1 MPVKTEIQKK
11 IFFYNIL
18 LFSKRDLDFV
28 NLMTYDLHG
37 NWESE
42 TGHNA
47 PMYPR
52 SGEVGDQRNLNVQW
66 VVNYWI
72 NNGCPREKLTLG
84 LGAYGRTFRLTNANN
99 NGLGIFFINQIKLSL
114 LRLNF

>member
-1 MPVKTEIQKK
+1 M
-11 IFFYNIL
+11 
-18 LFSKRDLDFV
+18 
-28 NLMTYDLHG
+28 MTYDLHG

-52 SGEVGDQRNLNVQW
+52 TGETGDQRNLNIEW

-99 NGLGIFFINQIKLSL
+99 NGLGMNFQSFKFIIYIIIHFKEHLHQEIQQLELYINKNHIHF
-114 LRLNF
+114 NC